1 MLPLSAAGHAMSRR
15 TFMGAAAALLA
26 APAFA
31 TSSADEPADENE
43 RLNVFFEKVFQRDLA
58 RSPIRESRLGI
69 KTHQDCWDDVSE
81 RHEIENH
88 ALVLADL
95 DELGHFDTS
104 KLTPAGRLSYRLF
117 ERGCR
122 EKIKAFSWRRNDYLV
137 TQMGG
142 MNRTVATTLLNNHPI
157 GERDD
162 ATSYVARLAAVKPL
176 MDQLVTEL
184 KRQEQ
189 AGVQPPRF
197 VYALTLGES
206 QNLIAGRPFDDSD
219 HDNPIFADF
228 KMKLA
233 KTDWPPADREAFQQ
247 QALAALLEGFGPG
260 YQALIDHLQKAQTTA
275 TGVDGV
281 WKLPHGPAYYRFLL
295 ESYTTLPQDPARL
308 HELGQAE
315 VAGIQDEMRAIMKT
329 VGFSGSLR
337 EFFEHLRTDPQFYYA
352 DSAEGRAQYL
362 ADAKALLDEVRHRQ
376 SEVLGLVPTIDVEV
390 RPVEAW
396 REKSAPKAFYS
407 GPPPDGSRPGIFYI
421 NLYDMKAAPKY
432 QLPVTLYHEAIPGH
446 HIETVVA
453 YGVRELPKFRKFGGV
468 AAYSEG
474 WGLYS
479 EHLAQEMGLY
489 RDPYTDFGRLSLS
502 LMRAARL
509 VVDTGIHADHW
520 TREQAIEY
528 MDQNLPS
535 SHYDNQRE
543 IERYIVM
550 PGQAT
555 CYMVGM
561 LKIVELRERAKTK
574 LGERFDLKA
583 FHDVVLGDG
592 PLPLSLLEENVDDWI
607 ARRLSRASN

>member
-1 MLPLSAAGHAMSRR
+1 MNRR
-15 TFMGAAAALLA
+15 IFMGAAAALLA
-26 APAFA
+26 APEFA
-31 TSSADEPADENE
+31 TASPDKSTDEIE
-43 RLNVFFEKVFQRDLA
+43 RLNAFFEKVFQRDLT
-58 RSPIRESRLGI
+58 RSPIRESRLGL
-69 KTHQDCWDDVSE
+69 KTHQDRWDDVSE

-95 DELGHFDTS
+95 EELRDFDKS
-104 KLTPAGRLSYRLF
+104 KLSPAAHLSYRLF
-117 ERGCR
+117 ERDCR
-122 EKIKAFSWRRNDYLV
+122 EKIKAFFWRRNDYLV

-142 MNRTVATTLLNNHPI
+142 MNRTVATTLLNSHPI
-157 GERDD
+157 NERGD
-162 ATSYVARLAAVKPL
+162 AASYIARLRAVKPL
-176 MDQLVTEL
+176 MDQLVIEL
-184 KRQEQ
+184 ERQEQ

-206 QNLIAGRPFDDSD
+206 QNLIAGGPFDDSEQ
-219 HDNPIFADF
+219 DNPILADF

-233 KTDWPPADREAFQQ
+233 KTDWPSADREALQK
-247 QALAALLEGFGPG
+247 QAQAALLEGFGPG
-260 YQALIDHLQKAQTTA
+260 YRALIDHLQKAQTAA
-275 TGVDGV
+275 TQVDGI
-281 WKLPHGPAYYRFLL
+281 WKLPHGPPYYRFLL
-295 ESYTTLPQDPARL
+295 ESYTTLPQNPARL
-308 HELGQAE
+308 HELGLAE
-315 VAGIQDEMRAIMKT
+315 VARIQEEMSGIMKT
-329 VGFSGSLR
+329 VAFSGSLQ
-337 EFFEHLRTDPQFYYA
+337 EFFEHMRTDPQFYYS

-362 ADAKALLDEVRHRQ
+362 ADAKALLDEARHRQ
-376 SEVLGLVPTIDVEV
+376 SEVLGLVPKIDVEV

-453 YGVRELPKFRKFGGV
+453 YELPELPKFRKFAGV

-489 RDPYTDFGRLSLS
+489 RDPYTNFGRLSLA

-528 MDQNLPS
+528 MDRNLPS

-543 IERYIVM
+543 IERYIVI

-561 LKIVELRERAKTK
+561 MKIVELRERAKSK
-574 LGERFDLKA
+574 LGERFDLRA
-583 FHDVVLGDG
+583 FHDVVLGNG
-592 PLPLSLLEENVDDWI
+592 PVPLSVLEDNVNAWI
-607 ARRLSRASN
+607 AARSSRSPR